1 MSVSAIF
8 IIPGFFL
15 GQGGDYLPKIV
26 YICTNQSDFNM
37 QFFHGSSAEPFGRF
51 SLDHALEGDG
61 KVKFGWGVYVTEK
74 YSTAAHYAFNKRRPE
89 NKDFYVYTVEIPDRT
104 PDNCLSLLK
113 GVPVAESIVRRVEA
127 GLGGPV
133 PREACTEGIP
143 FRKYLANKLTGK
155 NLPVKKMI
163 GKATVEGEKAASE
176 FLCGLGVDLIEWPY
190 DWKKPE
196 AEKNMAV
203 LDDKKVRIV
212 RIEKV
217 ELDPKG
223 HRLIEGSQQIIKE
236 F

>member
-1 MSVSAIF
+1 
-8 IIPGFFL
+8 
-15 GQGGDYLPKIV
+15 
-26 YICTNQSDFNM
+26 M
-37 QFFHGSSAEPFGRF
+37 QFFHGSSAEPFDRF

-74 YSTAAHYAFNKRRPE
+74 YSSVAHYAFNKHRPE

-113 GVPVAESIVRRVEA
+113 GVPVAESIVNRVEA
-127 GLGGPV
+127 KLGETIPA
-133 PREACTEGIP
+133 EAKVEGIP
-143 FRKYLANKLTGK
+143 FRKYLANKLTGEDK
-155 NLPVKKMI
+155 PVKKMI
-163 GKATVEGEKAASE
+163 DKATVEGEKAASE
-176 FLCGLGVDLIEWPY
+176 FLSSLGVDLIEWPY
-190 DWKKPE
+190 NWQKPE

-203 LDDKKVRIV
+203 LDDRNVCII

-223 HRLIEGSQQIIKE
+223 HQLIEGSQQTIKE

>member
-1 MSVSAIF
+1 
-8 IIPGFFL
+8 
-15 GQGGDYLPKIV
+15 
-26 YICTNQSDFNM
+26 M
-37 QFFHGSSAEPFGRF
+37 QFYHGSSAEPFNRF

-74 YSTAAHYAFNKRRPE
+74 YSTAAHYAFNKHRPE

-113 GVPVAESIVRRVEA
+113 GVPVAESIVNRVEA
-127 GLGGPV
+127 KLGETIPA
-133 PREACTEGIP
+133 EAKVEGIP
-143 FRKYLANKLTGK
+143 FRKYLANKLTSEDK
-155 NLPVKKMI
+155 PVKKMI
-163 GKATVEGEKAASE
+163 DKATVEGEKAASE
-176 FLCGLGVDLIEWPY
+176 FLSSLGVDLIEWPY
-190 DWKKPE
+190 NWQKPE

-203 LDDKKVRIV
+203 LDDRNVRIV

-223 HRLIEGSQQIIKE
+223 HQLIEGSKQIIKE